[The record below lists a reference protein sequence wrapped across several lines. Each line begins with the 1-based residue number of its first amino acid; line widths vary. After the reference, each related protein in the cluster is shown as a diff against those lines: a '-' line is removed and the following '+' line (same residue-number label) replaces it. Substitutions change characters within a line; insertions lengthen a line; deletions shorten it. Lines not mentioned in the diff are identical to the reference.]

1 MNMHTHSKQSGMSLI
16 EIMVA
21 VFVVSIGLLGVAR
34 MEILAKQ
41 SNVEAIQRTAATQ
54 IAQQI
59 IEKMRANP
67 SQLSTYVGNTLGAGK
82 LTAPSPDC
90 AGTTCTSAQL
100 ATWDLYQWE
109 QSLIGADEKAGTANA
124 GGLDSPR
131 GCITGPAGGG
141 PGAYTIAIAW
151 RGKTP
156 MKNPT
161 TTTCGNGQNLY
172 GTNEQYRR
180 VLILNLYISDDGV

>member
-1 MNMHTHSKQSGMSLI
+1 MNMNTQLKQTGMSLI

-21 VFVVSIGLLGVAR
+21 VFVVSVGLLGVAR

-41 SNVEAIQRTAATQ
+41 SNVEAIQRTTATQ

-67 SQLSTYVGNTLGAGK
+67 SQLAMYAGQTLGAGT
-82 LTAPSPDC
+82 LSVPSTNCNTAV
-90 AGTTCTSAQL
+90 CTPTQM

-109 QSLIGADEKAGTANA
+109 QSLIGADVKAGTQNA

-131 GCITGPAGGG
+131 GCIVAGATTGV
-141 PGAYTIAIAW
+141 YYIAIAW

-156 MKNPT
+156 MTNPANP
-161 TTTCGNGQNLY
+161 TCGNTSNLY
-172 GTNEQYRR
+172 GTNNVYRR
-180 VLILNLYISDDGV
+180 VLSFNLYITN